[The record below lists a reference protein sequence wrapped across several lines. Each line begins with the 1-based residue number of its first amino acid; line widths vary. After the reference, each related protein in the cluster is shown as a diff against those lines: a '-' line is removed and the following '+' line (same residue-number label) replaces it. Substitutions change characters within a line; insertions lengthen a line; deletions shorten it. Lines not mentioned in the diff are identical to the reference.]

1 MTTPDILFRQLDHSS
16 PDRIVM
22 DITYKFQKIPVSVN
36 QQRFIAAL
44 KEMAYLISSTVYI
57 AGIAKT
63 DILNY
68 AGQGNI
74 TNLDSQM
81 DVVRHQTIGM
91 DTMLVFFYAFLD
103 EKKKS
108 ASILFVKKNILSSVA
123 SQDDMVTSA
132 WVM

>member
-68 AGQGNI
+68 AE
-74 TNLDSQM
+74 L
-81 DVVRHQTIGM
+81 TINN
-91 DTMLVFFYAFLD
+91 Y
-103 EKKKS
+103 
-108 ASILFVKKNILSSVA
+108 
-123 SQDDMVTSA
+123 
-132 WVM
+132 